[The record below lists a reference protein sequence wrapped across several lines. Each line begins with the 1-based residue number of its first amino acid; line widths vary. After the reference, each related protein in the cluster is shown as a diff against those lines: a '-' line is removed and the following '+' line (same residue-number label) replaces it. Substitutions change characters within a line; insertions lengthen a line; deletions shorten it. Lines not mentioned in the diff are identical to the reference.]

1 MEPGLNLPDRDIL
14 FLESLA
20 NRLSQA
26 LYHRKLDA
34 IGING
39 SVSPG
44 LTHDDYDRLR
54 KIVSDAKLAE
64 WDRRHR

>member
-1 MEPGLNLPDRDIL
+1 MRPEDIR

-20 NRLSQA
+20 DRLSQA
-26 LYHRKLDA
+26 LYYRGKELGP
-34 IGING
+34 IGTDG

-54 KIVSDAKLAE
+54 KMAHDAKIADWDAE
-64 WDRRHR
+64 HKR